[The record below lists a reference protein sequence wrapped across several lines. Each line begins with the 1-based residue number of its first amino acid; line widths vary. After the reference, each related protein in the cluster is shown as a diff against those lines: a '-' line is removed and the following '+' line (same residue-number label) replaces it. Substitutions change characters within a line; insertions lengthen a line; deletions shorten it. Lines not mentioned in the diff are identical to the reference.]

1 MFMSETTRVGF
12 IGLGLMGAAMAAN
25 ILRKGFPVT
34 VLAHRNRQPV
44 EALLAEGATEAA
56 SAAELARGWMW

>member
-25 ILRKGFPVT
+25 ILRQGFSGD
-34 VLAHRNRQPV
+34 RS
-44 EALLAEGATEAA
+44 GAP
-56 SAAELARGWMW
+56 